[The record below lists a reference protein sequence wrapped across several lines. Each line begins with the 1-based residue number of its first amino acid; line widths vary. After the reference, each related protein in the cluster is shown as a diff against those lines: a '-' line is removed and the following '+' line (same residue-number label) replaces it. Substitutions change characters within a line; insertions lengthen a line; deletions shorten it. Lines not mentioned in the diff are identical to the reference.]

1 LIIEVKH
8 AEVTTNIPQG
18 KSRDMKISEKGMAHI
33 VGMLTNAYKDP
44 MLAVIRENFTNG
56 IDAHKKAGNT
66 APVRITLP
74 TWDKPNY
81 VVADNGVGMSE
92 DDLNNNYGQYGD
104 STKLGSNLE
113 AGGFGIGAKS
123 GLAIASQFTVI
134 SVKNG
139 RKSVAI
145 ITKQATF
152 PKINVIS
159 NEPTDEPNGTIVTV
173 PVKDIHDFN
182 YKARDFFRY
191 VDPTTVLV
199 DGEAPSYALESATVV
214 TSTKHPDFKAYTKN
228 TGYGWGQRGESYVIM
243 GNVPYSI
250 SEDDLKIAV
259 GNDRTIFNDYVMR
272 TTKYFIIPIGSVS
285 LTLQREGLLYDDKTN
300 AFIKDLMTKF
310 TDSLKETAQ
319 AEADAAK
326 TFLDYFRIKRTW
338 QNQCSWKLTYR
349 GKEWE
354 PYLTPSKPTRRILRS
369 VDGSSSHDTHTQ
381 ISYEEHL
388 PTFFVTGLTADEY
401 TKINSHLTPFLRKR
415 DLGTAVFYIT
425 DATEHLKDER
435 TTTSDKFE
443 VIGYEEILK
452 ESKEQR
458 KIDRANGM
466 TKVSKK
472 LTYPVLVV
480 ADEKIEWLP
489 YDEIPEGSAYAL
501 QNESREYLERII
513 DKIYEHPTYWNAT
526 GNVVRVAKAIASLT
540 DFTHVTLIG
549 RQRTEE
555 AFLKRVPK
563 AVNINKVLSEE
574 VPKEFHEIST
584 DEVRDVAAYQ
594 NSSWSK
600 IFSTIGDD
608 LTKEIADD
616 TLISL
621 ASPSD
626 KVKGAIKRAKEIYTN
641 LTTLR
646 GHYGLG
652 GVKDISS
659 IYDSD
664 LVSNLNQQYPLL
676 SAISGQF
683 YKIPSDH
690 IVAYINSVQS
700 LHKDDVLV

>member
-8 AEVTTNIPQG
+8 AEVQTNISQG
-18 KSRDMKISEKGMAHI
+18 NARDMKISEKGMAHI

-56 IDAHKKAGNT
+56 VDAHKKAGNT
-66 APVRITLP
+66 SPVRVTLP

-81 VVADNGVGMSE
+81 VVSDNGVGMSE
-92 DDLNNNYGQYGD
+92 DNLNENYGQYGD
-104 STKLGSNLE
+104 STKLDSNLE

-123 GLAIASQFTVI
+123 GLAIASQFTVV
-134 SVKNG
+134 SVKDG

-152 PKINVIS
+152 PRINVIS

-173 PVKDIHDFN
+173 PVKDIHTFN
-182 YKARDFFRY
+182 TKAHDFFQY
-191 VDPTTVLV
+191 VDPDTVLV
-199 DGEAPSYALESATVV
+199 DGKTPEYALANADVV
-214 TSTKHPDFKAYTKN
+214 TYSKDPNFKAYTKTTN
-228 TGYGWGQRGESYVIM
+228 SWSHGASYVIM

-250 SEDDLKIAV
+250 SADDLSNAV
-259 GNDRTIFNDYVMR
+259 GKDRKIINDYVLR
-272 TTKYFIIPIGSVS
+272 STKYFIIPIGSVS

-300 AFIKDLMTKF
+300 AFIKDLLTKF
-310 TDSLKETAQ
+310 SNALKEDAQ
-319 AEADAAK
+319 AKADAA
-326 TFLDYFRIKRTW
+326 TDFVEYFRLRRA
-338 QNQCSWKLTYR
+338 WKNSCNWDLTYK
-349 GKEWE
+349 GKTWE
-354 PYLTPSKPTRRILRS
+354 PYLSPSKAARRISRDTYGNS
-369 VDGSSSHDTHTQ
+369 QHDMNTHIRYDEQ
-381 ISYEEHL
+381 HK
-388 PTFFVTGLTADEY
+388 TFFVTGLKAEEY
-401 TKINSHLTPFLRKR
+401 TKINGNLTPFLKKR
-415 DLGTAVFYIT
+415 GIVDGVFYIT
-425 DATEHLKDER
+425 DATEHLKDDR
-435 TTTSDKFE
+435 TTSNDNIE
-443 VIGYEEILK
+443 VINFEDLLK
-452 ESKEQR
+452 EAKEQR
-458 KIDRANGM
+458 KIDRANGT
-466 TKVSKK
+466 TKPSKK

-480 ADEKIEWLP
+480 ADGEINWIP
-489 YDEIPEGSAYAL
+489 YDEIPEGSAYAT
-501 QNESREYLERII
+501 QMESRETLERVIE
-513 DKIYEHPTYWNAT
+513 KIYEHPTYWRAT
-526 GNVVRVAKAIASLT
+526 SNVERTAKAIASLT

-563 AVNINKVLSEE
+563 AININKVLAED
-574 VPKEFHEIST
+574 VPKEFEEIAT
-584 DEVRDVAAYQ
+584 DEVRNVAAYQ

-600 IFSTIGDD
+600 IFTTIGED
-608 LTKEIADD
+608 LTKDIADD

-621 ASPSD
+621 ASPSE

-641 LTTLR
+641 LTSLR